1 MPWCASA
8 AEIDFN
14 LEIRPILSNKC
25 FHCHGFDGKKRKAK
39 LRLDTFEGA
48 TRDLGG
54 YAAIVPGKPEQS
66 ELMKRVEHHDP
77 EERMP
82 PQKSGRTLQPAEIAK
97 LRQWIGEG
105 AAYRK
110 HWAWV
115 APTPRP
121 VPAGHEK
128 NPIDGFVLQRL
139 KAAGLKPSPP
149 ATREALIR
157 RVTLDLTGLP
167 PTPKEADAFLADSR
181 PVDQAFEA
189 VVDRLLA

>member
-1 MPWCASA
+1 MSRFWKGIVLGLTLPWFAAA
-8 AEIDFN
+8 AEFDFN

-25 FHCHGFDGKKRKAK
+25 FHCHGFDAKERKAK

-66 ELMKRVEHHDP
+66 ELLKRVEHHDP

-82 PQKSGRTLQPAEIAK
+82 PEESGRTLQPAEIAK
-97 LRQWIGEG
+97 LRQWISEG

-115 APTPRP
+115 APTPRS
-121 VPAGHEK
+121 VPSGHEK
-128 NPIDGFVLQRL
+128 NPIDGFVLQL
-139 KAAGLKPSPP
+139 KSKLQQLNQLFQREINLPSIK
-149 ATREALIR
+149 ELIFQ
-157 RVTLDLTGLP
+157 V
-167 PTPKEADAFLADSR
+167 F
-181 PVDQAFEA
+181 V
-189 VVDRLLA
+189 

>member
-1 MPWCASA
+1 MSRFWKGIVLGLALPWFAAA

-77 EERMP
+77 DERMP
-82 PQKSGRTLQPAEIAK
+82 PEESGRTLQSAEIAK
-97 LRQWIGEG
+97 LRQ
-105 AAYRK
+105 
-110 HWAWV
+110 
-115 APTPRP
+115 
-121 VPAGHEK
+121 
-128 NPIDGFVLQRL
+128 
-139 KAAGLKPSPP
+139 
-149 ATREALIR
+149 
-157 RVTLDLTGLP
+157 
-167 PTPKEADAFLADSR
+167 
-181 PVDQAFEA
+181 
-189 VVDRLLA
+189 